1 MLQDMYR
8 LNQPKP
14 DIRFN
19 RNGRIDIIDQVV
31 QRMNLGH
38 QNRVSFYVDQ
48 EHNLFVR
55 PDTNGLRPII
65 SRGNKSLRFYSKQV
79 TDAVLSLPDLPQGLE
94 KAAFRIG
101 TSDDGINYP
110 VITRRLL

>member
-1 MLQDMYR
+1 MYR

-48 EHNLFVR
+48 EHNLFIR
-55 PDTNGLRPII
+55 PDTDGLRPSI
-65 SRGNKSLRFYSKQV
+65 SRGNKCHHPEAALTPKR
-79 TDAVLSLPDLPQGLE
+79 LPG
-94 KAAFRIG
+94 
-101 TSDDGINYP
+101 SDREGRPPGNLQIHC
-110 VITRRLL
+110 T

>member
-1 MLQDMYR
+1 MYR

-48 EHNLFVR
+48 ESK
-55 PDTNGLRPII
+55 
-65 SRGNKSLRFYSKQV
+65 SRMLYSHFPTCPK
-79 TDAVLSLPDLPQGLE
+79 D
-94 KAAFRIG
+94 
-101 TSDDGINYP
+101 
-110 VITRRLL
+110 